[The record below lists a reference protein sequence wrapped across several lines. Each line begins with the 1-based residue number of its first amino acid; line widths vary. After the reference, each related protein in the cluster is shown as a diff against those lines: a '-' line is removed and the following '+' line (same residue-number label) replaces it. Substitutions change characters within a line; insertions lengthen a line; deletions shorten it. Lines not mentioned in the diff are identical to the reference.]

1 MGIID
6 TPPTIIDI
14 IDSTNPAVL
23 NELLQPRSFAL
34 FAWITP
40 IIPRINGTMTEN
52 PTNNPTNPSTKLAV
66 AFDSPVFFWISETWR
81 KLYS

>member
-34 FAWITP
+34 FA
-40 IIPRINGTMTEN
+40 
-52 PTNNPTNPSTKLAV
+52 
-66 AFDSPVFFWISETWR
+66 
-81 KLYS
+81 